1 MLKNNSYVIVMED
14 NMLILQEIRAFFKMK
29 KISQKEA
36 AEKIG
41 KKQSYVNYIL
51 TGKVKITRE
60 TARLMHDAFGFNT
73 EYLLFGKGNLIAE
86 EQPVSYE
93 PTTNNIDASN
103 EALINRLLDELVEQ
117 RKINQ
122 ELQSK
127 LQKMQG
133 TDENR

>member
-1 MLKNNSYVIVMED
+1 MED
-14 NMLILQEIRAFFKMK
+14 NMLILQEIRAFFKSK

-51 TGKVKITRE
+51 TGKVKITKE

-73 EYLLFGKGNLIAE
+73 EYLLFGIGSLIAE